1 MVILPGLGNCTEDYE
16 GLESVLRGSHGFR
29 FVETA
34 RVGRADWLRNAA
46 GLLDAAYWQGTLK
59 PRPTVDWYLNRISE
73 AVDRAASAASA
84 EGSLGG
90 GVVLLGHSAGGWLA
104 RVWMA
109 SSMNHTLTGGLVTL
123 GTPHRPIPEGTGFD
137 QTRGITRHLEEEMPG
152 AFHPEVRYTTV
163 ASKYLEGLPLAEGLG
178 RIGEEGVLAR
188 MAGGFGYQQVCGD
201 AAAWGDGITPVPS
214 AHLPGAEQL
223 TLEGVYHSPLG
234 QAQADAPW
242 YGDAEVVEQW
252 VEHLME

>member
-1 MVILPGLGNCTEDYE
+1 ME
-16 GLESVLRGSHGFR
+16 
-29 FVETA
+29 
-34 RVGRADWLRNAA
+34 RVRQPLVRQDV
-46 GLLDAAYWQGTLK
+46 Q
-59 PRPTVDWYLNRISE
+59 
-73 AVDRAASAASA
+73 RAAPSERDSIEVYAARLRRIDERQGHLYRHSL
-84 EGSLGG
+84 ELQLGG
-90 GVVLLGHSAGGWLA
+90 
-104 RVWMA
+104 
-109 SSMNHTLTGGLVTL
+109 
-123 GTPHRPIPEGTGFD
+123 
-137 QTRGITRHLEEEMPG
+137 RGER
-152 AFHPEVRYTTV
+152 
-163 ASKYLEGLPLAEGLG
+163 PLAEGLG